1 MDARIASWWDAVLAG
16 EGGEPHPVYGERIS
30 IHVAGERLEI
40 SGELERREDRDQ
52 LLEEA
57 RARVGHGIR
66 DVDTSRLT
74 VAQRRE
80 RPGVLEQTLVASFPD
95 PATAELARKFVLEHG
110 RATPKGEAVVD
121 HQGSAK
127 LRDLL
132 PPEFVEDAKKR
143 LDRGEALL
151 ILRIDETDAFRVRAL
166 LDEGTRSK
174 WTIATPPEIAT
185 SG

>member
-1 MDARIASWWDAVLAG
+1 MDARIASWWDAVVAG
-16 EGGEPHPVYGERIS
+16 EAGERDPRDGERIAV
-30 IHVAGERLEI
+30 HVSGERLEI
-40 SGELERREDRDQ
+40 SGELERRGDRDQ

-66 DVDTSRLT
+66 DVDTSRLK

-121 HQGSAK
+121 QQGSAK
-127 LRDLL
+127 LRALL
-132 PPEFVEDAKKR
+132 PPELVEDAKQR
-143 LDRGEALL
+143 LHRGRALL
-151 ILRIDETDAFRVRAL
+151 IPRRDE
-166 LDEGTRSK
+166 
-174 WTIATPPEIAT
+174 PEHR
-185 SG
+185 